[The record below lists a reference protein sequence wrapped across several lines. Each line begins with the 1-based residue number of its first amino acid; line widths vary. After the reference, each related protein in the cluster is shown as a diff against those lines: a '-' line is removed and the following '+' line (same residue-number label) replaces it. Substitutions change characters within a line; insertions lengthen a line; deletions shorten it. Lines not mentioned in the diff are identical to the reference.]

1 MIRTN
6 FVFTLFPALILG
18 LGLGASIPPAQ
29 AQPTALNLISDIKG
43 NVLLKRSQWKDFK
56 KANVGDLLNVSDQL
70 KLEAGASATVLCNNL
85 KVWNVPNNKAT
96 LVSDGCG
103 TGGLVSMQTNAS
115 LIRTRGNAQL
125 YILSPRNTHVFTE
138 RPLLRWSAV
147 PEAKK
152 YTVQLIENG
161 TETIWQAETDQ
172 TQIEYPGQ
180 PAIKPEVRY
189 WLIVKTDNGVSSSDP
204 SPQFKRLTPEKSQL
218 LQSQIQQIQA
228 QKLPLE
234 VEAIAMAYLYRV
246 YDLNAEAIELLEAQV
261 KQGKSGSPSYA
272 TYKLLGESYRQVGLV
287 KESEAAYLQ
296 ALTLAQETNDVFAQA
311 EIQYQ
316 LGDIQ
321 LDLNNL
327 PEAKKLM
334 LQSQKSYQDLGDSA
348 KTQEIDQLL
357 EEIGHK

>member
-1 MIRTN
+1 MIRPN
-6 FVFTLFPALILG
+6 FVFTLFPALILV
-18 LGLGASIPPAQ
+18 LGLAGFISPAQ

-103 TGGLVSMQTNAS
+103 TGGLVAMQGNAS
-115 LIRTRGNAQL
+115 LIRSRGNAQL

-138 RPLLRWSAV
+138 RPLFRWSSV

-161 TETIWQAETDQ
+161 KEPVWQAETDK
-172 TQIEYPGQ
+172 TEIEYPGQ

-189 WLIVKTDNGVSSSDP
+189 WLVIKTDNGVSSSAP

-228 QKLPLE
+228 QKLPPE
-234 VEAIAMAYLYRV
+234 VEVLAMAHLYRV

-261 KQGKSGSPSYA
+261 KRGKSGSPSYA
-272 TYKLLGESYRQVGLV
+272 TYKLLGETYRQVGLTQ
-287 KESEAAYLQ
+287 EAEATYLQ
-296 ALTLAQETNDVFAQA
+296 ALRLAQQTNDVSAQA

-334 LQSQKSYQDLGDSA
+334 LQAKKSYQDLGDST
-348 KTQEIDQLL
+348 KIQEINQLL
-357 EEIGHK
+357 QEIGNN